1 MDAASAQQALA
12 HRLTAVARTLHPQ
25 ITIPA
30 DLAGNRIALAGLLD
44 HLLGGK
50 PDNATTW
57 LLLTAISS
65 VYPQY
70 DTVQH
75 LRRRLDL
82 LDHSQ
87 RADLVLREGLTL
99 LHERG
104 NPCATLEIVQDE
116 WVVDVNFCARFEYN
130 TGIQR
135 VVRNTVPHWLAAGH
149 RLCLV
154 AWGPHDRSYR
164 VLTGSER
171 DRVLAWDTRVPVP
184 VENRGLPTTVVVPWN
199 TTVVIPEVP
208 TEYECKTLA
217 SLAQCTG
224 NRVVGI
230 GYDCIPVVC
239 ADLLHLEEPNRFVH
253 YLRLLKYADRVV
265 GISAS
270 AAREFA
276 GFAGALPTQGLAG
289 PVVNHVLLPEQVPD
303 PARRGQVTPADPPH
317 VVCIGSHEPRKNHNA
332 VLYAAEVLWREGH
345 RFTLRLI
352 GGRSGDDH
360 GFADRVADLQE
371 AGRPLTL
378 ERGVRDADLWTAYRQ
393 SRFTIFP
400 SLHEGYGLPVAESLT
415 LGVPVI
421 TTGYGSTAE
430 VAEGG
435 GALLVDPRDDDDM
448 VDAMRRLLTDDELHA
463 ALVAAAQARPRRTW
477 PQYAAE
483 LWEEFAVPA
492 GQTQGAQR

>member
-1 MDAASAQQALA
+1 MDAALAQQALA
-12 HRLTAVARTLHPQ
+12 DRLSAVARTLHPE
-25 ITIPA
+25 IEIPE
-30 DLAGNRIALAGLLD
+30 DVGQNRIALAGLLD
-44 HLLGGK
+44 HLLGEK

-57 LLLTAISS
+57 LLLTAVSS

-104 NPCATLEIVQDE
+104 NPGATLDIVQDE
-116 WVVDVNFCARFEYN
+116 WVVDVHFCARYEYN

-135 VVRNTVPHWLAAGH
+135 VVRNTVPHWLADGH
-149 RLCLV
+149 QLRLV

-164 VLTGSER
+164 VLTESEHE
-171 DRVLAWDTRVPVP
+171 RVCEWDTRTPVP
-184 VENRGLPTTVVVPWN
+184 VENVGLPTTVVVPWN
-199 TTVVIPEVP
+199 TTVVTPEVP
-208 TEYECKTLA
+208 TEYQCKTLA
-217 SLAQCTG
+217 SLVQCTG
-224 NRVVGI
+224 NRVVSI

-239 ADLLHLEEPNRFVH
+239 TDLLPLEEPNRFVH

-270 AAREFA
+270 AASEFA
-276 GFAGALPTQGLAG
+276 GFASALPTQGLAG
-289 PVVNHVLLPEQVPD
+289 PVVSHVLLPEQVPD
-303 PARRGQVTPADPPH
+303 SARKGHVAPADPPH

-345 RFTLRLI
+345 RFALRLI
-352 GGRSGDDH
+352 GGKSGDDH

-371 AGRPLTL
+371 AGRPITL
-378 ERGVRDADLWTAYRQ
+378 ERGVRDADLWTSYRQ
-393 SRFTIFP
+393 SRFTVFP
-400 SLHEGYGLPVAESLT
+400 SLHEGYGLPVAESLA
-415 LGVPVI
+415 LGVPAI

-435 GALLVDPRDDDDM
+435 GALLVDPRDEDDM
-448 VDAMRRLLTDDELHA
+448 VDAMRRLLTDDRLHA
-463 ALVAAAQARPRRTW
+463 ELVTAARARPRRTW
-477 PQYAAE
+477 QQYAAA
-483 LWEEFAVPA
+483 LWDEFAAPGRTKGEQA
-492 GQTQGAQR
+492 